1 MATIDEKLNVRAE
14 IEQAVAKQCDYTE
27 FNPLFEDLF
36 FSLNRLEERDG
47 LKLEKYDIYKAL
59 MTAYSVGFNRGK
71 KAHKPTK
78 WLEKESEEFEDYW
91 QLYNTVKN
99 QATKDISGG
108 SVARQCREF
117 NALVTRRMYEAG
129 MAEEKKNWT
138 SWDKDGVKA

>member
-1 MATIDEKLNVRAE
+1 MATIYEKMNVRKE

-36 FSLNRLEERDG
+36 FSLNRLEEREG
-47 LKLEKYDIYKAL
+47 LKLEKYDIYQAL

-78 WLEKESEEFEDYW
+78 WLEKETEEFENYL

-99 QATKDISGG
+99 QAIKDISGG
-108 SVARQCREF
+108 SEVRQSREF
-117 NALVTRRMYEAG
+117 HSLVTRRMYEAG

-138 SWDKDGVKA
+138 SWDK

>member
-1 MATIDEKLNVRAE
+1 MATIEENLNVRTE

-27 FNPLFEDLF
+27 FNPLFENLF
-36 FSLNRLEERDG
+36 FSLNFLEERDG
-47 LKLEKYDIYKAL
+47 LKLDKYDIYQAL

-91 QLYNTVKN
+91 QLYNNVKN
-99 QATKDISGG
+99 QAMKDLTGR
-108 SVARQCREF
+108 SVARQCREL

-129 MAEEKKNWT
+129 MEEEKKNWT
-138 SWDKDGVKA
+138 SWDNNGGKA

>member
-14 IEQAVAKQCDYTE
+14 IEQAVAKECSFTE
-27 FNPLFEDLF
+27 FNPVFEDLF
-36 FSLNRLEERDG
+36 FSLNWLEERDG
-47 LKLEKYDIYKAL
+47 LKLEKYDIYQAL

-78 WLEKESEEFEDYW
+78 WLEKETEEFENYW

-99 QATKDISGG
+99 QAIKDISGG
-108 SVARQCREF
+108 SEVRQSREF
-117 NALVTRRMYEAG
+117 HSLVTRRMYEAG

-138 SWDKDGVKA
+138 SWDK